1 MLVSY
6 GFKTTKAE
14 ALVIAQ
20 AKILD
25 AEKKEEEE
33 KEPIE
38 DEDNVPT
45 YAAVSLCC
53 LSSSNPFRS
62 RIIILIFKNPW
73 FQRFIVMAIISN
85 SLIMAMD

>member
-38 DEDNVPT
+38 DEDNVL
-45 YAAVSLCC
+45 YCY
-53 LSSSNPFRS
+53 
-62 RIIILIFKNPW
+62 
-73 FQRFIVMAIISN
+73 
-85 SLIMAMD
+85 